1 MNACEDAC
9 KNACKNDNMNACM
22 NVSLNAF
29 MNLNEL
35 TEDDMK
41 IHIENSG
48 KKSSFLHYSTDSP

>member
-1 MNACEDAC
+1 MLSDYRACKKSMDACEDAS

-35 TEDDMK
+35 TDE
-41 IHIENSG
+41 HI
-48 KKSSFLHYSTDSP
+48 D